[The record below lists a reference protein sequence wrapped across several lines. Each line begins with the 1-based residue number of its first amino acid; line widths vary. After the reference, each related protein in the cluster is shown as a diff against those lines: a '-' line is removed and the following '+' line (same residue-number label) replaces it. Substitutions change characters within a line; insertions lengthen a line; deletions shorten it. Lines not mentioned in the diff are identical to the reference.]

1 MWQWVSES
9 SKTENRRKPA
19 MLPIDQMKPPLLEIG
34 ETLTA
39 LAVIVVVILAGI
51 AGITLCMKIIG
62 SLLGAH

>member
-1 MWQWVSES
+1 
-9 SKTENRRKPA
+9 